1 MIFDATSA
9 AKEYIVMMTLAA
21 EVFLDVN
28 VFLKHLFKSFL
39 PLQSCLAKYKGVI
52 RTLLNI

>member
-9 AKEYIVMMTLAA
+9 AKEYLVMMTLAA